1 MSFTKDFNSGVRSIA
16 KDTLSL
22 GLDLMVSQGVRDT
35 GRLFKSAKFRV
46 KYQDNEAEL
55 IQLMMHRYGF
65 VQMSQGGLNSK
76 REKDSPA
83 VKGRRMRGG
92 DARTFLREAAERKV
106 PELADYVAEMF
117 ADRGVDAAEI
127 GVKVRS

>member
-1 MSFTKDFNSGVRSIA
+1 MSFTTDYNSGVRSIA

-35 GRLFKSAKFRV
+35 TKLFKSARFTV
-46 KYQDNEAEL
+46 KYSDNEAEL

-83 VKGRRMRGG
+83 VKGRRMSGG
-92 DARTFLREAAERKV
+92 DARTFLSEAAERKV
-106 PELADYVAEMF
+106 PDLADYVAKMF
-117 ADRGVDAAEI
+117 ADKGVDAAKI
-127 GVKVRS
+127 GVKIRG